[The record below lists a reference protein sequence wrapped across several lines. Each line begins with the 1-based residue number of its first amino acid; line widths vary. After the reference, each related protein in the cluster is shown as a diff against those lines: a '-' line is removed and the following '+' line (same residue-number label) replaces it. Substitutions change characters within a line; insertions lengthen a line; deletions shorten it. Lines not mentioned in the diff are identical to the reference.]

1 MKALFQSLVSDTRT
15 LLLWLTLIVLGYF
28 VVLIPVDQKVKS
40 LNRPLEEAWQRL
52 GAAIN
57 TNRLGATL
65 DLQNMNQMATDMES
79 QFAHFTDA
87 EAELI
92 SRVLLSE
99 SDQAKITQPFQLV
112 EFENALVTLEEQLK
126 REAGVKKVTLEAGVY
141 EGLPH
146 HDVTVQEPRLL
157 WADLAFSRYILTLA
171 IECQPVRIFDF
182 QTLNRTVDPE
192 GGSSEHHRL
201 HPSRFRMRM
210 QGTME
215 TVHRFLRALPLRGSE
230 AEAAGLP
237 VPYWEKPALFLEGI
251 LVKKAAAQPSDLVE
265 LQLVIN
271 GFIYQKPMEE
281 SNGDA

>member
-15 LLLWLTLIVLGYF
+15 LLLWVVLIILGYF

-65 DLQNMNQMATDMES
+65 DIQHMNQMATDMES
-79 QFAHFTDA
+79 QFTQFTDA

-99 SDQAKITQPFQLV
+99 TDQAKISQPFQLV
-112 EFENALVTLEEQLK
+112 EFDNALVTLGEQLR

-141 EGLPH
+141 DGLPH
-146 HDVTVQEPRLL
+146 HDVTISEPRLL

-171 IECQPVRIFDF
+171 IECQPVQIFDF
-182 QTLNRTVDPE
+182 QTLDRAVDPE
-192 GGSSEHHRL
+192 VVSRDHHRL
-201 HPSRFRMRM
+201 HPSRFRIRM
-210 QGTME
+210 QGTMDA
-215 TVHRFLRALPLRGSE
+215 VHRFLRALPLRGSE
-230 AEAAGLP
+230 AEAVGLP
-237 VPYWEKPALFLEGI
+237 VPYWEKPALFVEGI
-251 LVKKAAAQPSDLVE
+251 LIKKAVAQPSDLVE

-271 GFIYQKPMEE
+271 GFIYQKPMED
-281 SNGDA
+281 SNGAP

>member
-15 LLLWLTLIVLGYF
+15 LLLWLVLIVLGYF
-28 VVLIPVDQKVKS
+28 VVLIPIDQKVKA

-52 GAAIN
+52 GAAMN

-65 DLQNMNQMATDMES
+65 DLQNMNQMAADMES
-79 QFAHFTDA
+79 QFALFTDA

-99 SDQAKITQPFQLV
+99 TDQAKVTQPFQLV

-126 REAGVKKVTLEAGVY
+126 REAGEKKVTLEAGVY

-146 HDVTVQEPRLL
+146 HDVSITEPQLL
-157 WADLAFSRYILTLA
+157 WADLAFARYMLTLA
-171 IECQPVRIFDF
+171 IECRPVRIFDF
-182 QTLNRTVDPE
+182 QTIIRTSDPE
-192 GGSSEHHRL
+192 AVMSVQHRL
-201 HPSRFRMRM
+201 HQSRFRLRM

-215 TVHRFLRALPLRGSE
+215 AAHRFLRALPLRGSE

-237 VPYWEKPALFLEGI
+237 VPYWEKPALFLEGVLI
-251 LVKKAAAQPSDLVE
+251 KKAVAQPSDLVE

-271 GFIYQKPMEE
+271 GFIYQKTTEK
-281 SNGDA
+281 NDGDD